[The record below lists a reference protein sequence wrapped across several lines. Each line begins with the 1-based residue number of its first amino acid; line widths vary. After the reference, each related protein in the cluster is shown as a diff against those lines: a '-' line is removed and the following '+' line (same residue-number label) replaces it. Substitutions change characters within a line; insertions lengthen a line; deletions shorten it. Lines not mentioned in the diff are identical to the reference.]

1 MILTTLYNLCLHLQA
16 PIQRRQLTQLQQNQI
31 LTDVQQ
37 HQHRFNLNSNP
48 QFRNQQ
54 FNGRQQP
61 NFVQQQSQ
69 SVAFP
74 PQTARLQQLP
84 PNQQPPPAFRP
95 NVRQVNSFTPHIPLF
110 VRLLKLLFT
119 QNPVPVAP
127 QQNIRQTQF
136 QRSVQNQVGQAGFNQ
151 PQPQFNQFQQTANN
165 PFAQQEQFQSFNRPV
180 ASPLIQQQQL
190 PVRPQANFHP
200 SNQIAFPQQQ
210 QTPFIPNNFAPEPS
224 RQVQSPQFNAPQGNF
239 QQQNTF
245 QQPQNNFQQPQRN
258 PFLQSS
264 QALPLEQRANLFL
277 DSRTEEQR
285 QKEQQLRQ
293 KLIEKQEKFTQKYYQ
308 KQQQQVQELHQEF
321 LQKQQAIQ
329 KQAEE
334 KIRPQQ
340 AALIQQQ
347 QNFNRHQGVQPT
359 DFSAF
364 EKSVN
369 QYYKQNPTTTTT
381 TQAPVT
387 TSSPLLTVVP
397 LKKTKSKSEIK
408 TLNAED
414 IQQLLGSRQGL
425 FGASKTETAKKTKT
439 AKSASPINKEDLLR
453 QLQQQILNEGG
464 PEGTQDIVLPNGE
477 KVQVIRTSDPELIRK
492 AKSGNANV
500 FEQTLS
506 TTTQA
511 PISFEDL
518 ANGGILPPG
527 ADFEVIK
534 QSEDG
539 LQKVKKVPQQK
550 KVTFVYLEEQDD
562 GSYKVQGVKGNGD
575 KEAKRSG
582 AEVDSILKRIKNG
595 EIQLPPAAKGAEK
608 PIEIPTP
615 TPTPSTTQKQTSYR
629 STQSASSSTALPKNH
644 RASSNSNQLVRSS
657 TVAPQTVTPSRQS
670 TRGSSIFQYSFS
682 ATTPKADDEG
692 RSPYSTLPTFGT
704 SERNNFL
711 SVSPRVQRLSSTSEH
726 PEYVTASSINYVHNV
741 DAQKFVSSTRGHSV
755 SPTSAAPSSIFSSP
769 SYSPTFSTTP
779 PSTFAT
785 SSTAAPELSNILR
798 NKGLFAMAK
807 YLKQSGL
814 DSILNETGPY
824 TIFAPTD
831 KAFKSLLVQLGG
843 PEKAEEKFKNNPRL
857 LSGLLLHH
865 VIPGSFK
872 IEDLQDEMTGV
883 SLAGTQLR
891 VNQYQM
897 QDTEWNDVKLTTING
912 ATVANDN
919 NDIVIPQGVAHSVDR
934 VMFPLPVGDILQSLQ
949 SDRERRFTNFLRA
962 VFASNMADTLQNK
975 GECYLLGLDRRK
987 FHANISLP
995 GIKTYT
1001 VFAPTDAAFS
1011 ALSTEELNTM
1021 VSEKESAKKLVERHI
1036 LPGTL
1041 FTSGMRFYQVKD
1053 TLAEDKSITVQKNGG
1068 ACGWSLRWKRTL
1080 DINFVFLVISGKVK
1094 VNESTIIT
1102 SNIPS
1107 TNGVIHAIDTL
1118 L

>member
-1 MILTTLYNLCLHLQA
+1 M
-16 PIQRRQLTQLQQNQI
+16 
-31 LTDVQQ
+31 
-37 HQHRFNLNSNP
+37 
-48 QFRNQQ
+48 
-54 FNGRQQP
+54 
-61 NFVQQQSQ
+61 
-69 SVAFP
+69 
-74 PQTARLQQLP
+74 
-84 PNQQPPPAFRP
+84 
-95 NVRQVNSFTPHIPLF
+95 F
-110 VRLLKLLFT
+110 VRLLRLLFA

-136 QRSVQNQVGQAGFNQ
+136 QRSVQNQVGQPGFNQ
-151 PQPQFNQFQQTANN
+151 PPQFNPFQQTVNN

-200 SNQIAFPQQQ
+200 SNQIAFPQQPQ
-210 QTPFIPNNFAPEPS
+210 NSFVPNNFAPEPS
-224 RQVQSPQFNAPQGNF
+224 RQVQSPQFNAPLANF
-239 QQQNTF
+239 QP
-245 QQPQNNFQQPQRN
+245 QPQNNFQQPQRN
-258 PFLQSS
+258 PFLQST

-293 KLIEKQEKFTQKYYQ
+293 KLIEKQEKFSQKYYQ
-308 KQQQQVQELHQEF
+308 KQQQQVQELHKEF

-334 KIRPQQ
+334 KLRPHQ
-340 AALIQQQ
+340 AALVQQ

-369 QYYKQNPTTTTT
+369 EYYKQNPTTTTTTT

-397 LKKTKSKSEIK
+397 LKKAKSKSEIK

-439 AKSASPINKEDLLR
+439 AKSASPLNKEDLLR
-453 QLQQQILNEGG
+453 QLQQQILHEGG

-506 TTTQA
+506 TTT
-511 PISFEDL
+511 PPPLSLEDL
-518 ANGGILPPG
+518 AKGGILPPG

-582 AEVDSILKRIKNG
+582 AEVDSILNRIKNG
-595 EIQLPPAAKGAEK
+595 EIQLPPAAKGTEK

-615 TPTPSTTQKQTSYR
+615 TSTPATTQKQTSFR
-629 STQSASSSTALPKNH
+629 STHFSSSSTVLPKNH
-644 RASSNSNQLVRSS
+644 RASSSVNQVVRSS

-670 TRGSSIFQYSFS
+670 TRGSSLFQYSFS
-682 ATTPKADDEG
+682 ATTPKPDDEG

-704 SERNNFL
+704 SERSNYL
-711 SVSPRVQRLSSTSEH
+711 SVSPRVQRLSSTQI
-726 PEYVTASSINYVHNV
+726 PEYVTASSVNYIHNV
-741 DAQKFVSSTRGHSV
+741 DAQKFVSSTRGNSA
-755 SPTSAAPSSIFSSP
+755 SPTSAAPASIFSSP

-975 GECYLLGLDRRK
+975 GASMFACKKYAETYMRK
-987 FHANISLP
+987 FLFQELRRTQCLHQRTRHSPDSRPKNSTRWSP
-995 GIKTYT
+995 TKNRQRSSSNGTFSPTPSSHRVCGSIK
-1001 VFAPTDAAFS
+1001 
-1011 ALSTEELNTM
+1011 
-1021 VSEKESAKKLVERHI
+1021 
-1036 LPGTL
+1036 
-1041 FTSGMRFYQVKD
+1041 
-1053 TLAEDKSITVQKNGG
+1053 
-1068 ACGWSLRWKRTL
+1068 
-1080 DINFVFLVISGKVK
+1080 
-1094 VNESTIIT
+1094 
-1102 SNIPS
+1102 
-1107 TNGVIHAIDTL
+1107 
-1118 L
+1118 